1 MPIPTQD
8 AASGNIIESAIQKAL
23 KEAEEKRIIGNAITP
38 FMLERVK
45 ELTGGSSLEANIA
58 LVKNNARLGAEIA
71 VALSNLKRKDKNRM
85 GRSAL

>member
-1 MPIPTQD
+1 
-8 AASGNIIESAIQKAL
+8 
-23 KEAEEKRIIGNAITP
+23 
-38 FMLERVK
+38 MLERVK